1 MSYSFTARADNA
13 IKCTNTGFFKAGP
26 VPPLPPTSYAIGDIK
41 AGILFNPPTS
51 TNLYTS
57 SPLQPLSVIQYLDG
71 YIYTWDAYQ
80 DATYAFGIDRRMHI
94 NGMSWGAGDAYEI
107 KFTNTGV
114 LNISSFVMGVN
125 LMSATQNASDIGYGN
140 DSKGFGEIL
149 LSGSTVAIKLGTNTT
164 TVKSVN
170 TNFLRTLPVG
180 IPYTLV
186 IKRELNDDL
195 TVTLQKD
202 SGTVFSNTL
211 PFSSILNPA
220 QSANTWSDIN
230 GIFISHYAKQLS
242 SATNKILSLELRK
255 L

>member
-1 MSYSFTARADNA
+1 MSYSFTARVDNA
-13 IKCTNTGFFKAGP
+13 IKCTDTGFFKAGP
-26 VPPLPPTSYAIGDIK
+26 VPPTSYAIGDIK

-57 SPLQPLSVIQYLDG
+57 NSGQPLSVIQYLDG

-80 DATYAFGIDRRMHI
+80 DTTKVYGSDRRMHI

-114 LNISSFVMGVN
+114 VNISSFLMGMN
-125 LMSATQNASDIGYGN
+125 LMSATQNADDIGYGN
-140 DSKGFGEIL
+140 DLEGFGGIL
-149 LSGSTVAIKLGTNTT
+149 LNGSTVAIQLGTNTT
-164 TVKSVN
+164 TVQSVN
-170 TNFLRTLPVG
+170 TNFSNTLSVG

-202 SGTVFSNTL
+202 SGAVFSNTL
-211 PFSSILNPA
+211 PFSSILRPA

-230 GIFISHYAKQLS
+230 GIFISHYAKQLTS
-242 SATNKILSLELRK
+242 STSRILSLELRK